1 MNTPEIPTQELEEYS
16 ALRTIL
22 DGTAS
27 ETGDLFFT
35 SLVQNLARALNT
47 HGAWVTEYFEE
58 KRRLKAIAFWIG
70 GKWFNDFEYSIEG
83 TPCAT
88 VIENRNMI
96 HVPDRVLELYPEDSD
111 LRDIGAVSYLG
122 LALQD
127 VDSKILGN
135 MGVLD
140 TRPMPED
147 PKKMAVFRI
156 FAARASA
163 ELQRLRATRELK
175 DREQKLA
182 RLVDTAMDAILELDS
197 EQKVTQVNPA
207 TLKMFRCMEVGV
219 VGQHFSR
226 FLAEGGKAKLTNL
239 VQQLD
244 ARPQGDRYLW
254 IPGGLRAVCADGSE
268 FSAEATLSRSESGRQ
283 PHYTLVIRNVKER
296 IDSERKIQ
304 SLTSQA
310 EYLNEEIRSLENF
323 DQIVGRSE
331 ALLNVLQDIQ
341 QVAATNATVLI
352 QGETG
357 TGKELIARAI
367 HAAGSRRDKPLIKVN
382 CAAIPSTLIES
393 EFFGHEQGAFTGATR
408 RREGRFA
415 LADGGTIF
423 LDEVGEIPIDVQSKL
438 LRVLQE
444 GEFEPVGSSRSHKVD
459 VRVIAATN
467 LDLRAA
473 SQEGRFREDL
483 YYRLNVF
490 PLRLPPLRE
499 RIADIPAL
507 AEAFIGQQ
515 AQKMKR
521 TFDPLTPD
529 NIRRLQAYDWP
540 GNIRELQNVIEL
552 AAITARDSRLNLDRA
567 LPESDASR
575 ANLSS
580 LQTRGRILTA
590 TELEE
595 LERQNLIAALE
606 TSEWRVAG
614 PDGAA
619 RLLGM
624 NPSTMNSRMKALNII
639 RPGKTLPGI
648 RVVRSR
654 NS

>member
-1 MNTPEIPTQELEEYS
+1 MKTPDVHTQESEVYS

-27 ETGDLFFT
+27 ETGDRFFT

-47 HGAWVTEYFEE
+47 YGAWVTEYFEE
-58 KRRLKAIAFWIG
+58 TRRLKAIAFWIN
-70 GKWFNDFEYSIEG
+70 GKWINNFEYPIEG

-88 VIENRNMI
+88 VIENLNMI

-111 LRDIGAVSYLG
+111 LREIGAVSYLG
-122 LALQD
+122 VVLQD

-135 MGVLD
+135 MGVID

-147 PKKMAVFRI
+147 PQKLAVFRI
-156 FAARASA
+156 FASRASA
-163 ELQRLRATRELK
+163 ELQRLRANRELK

-182 RLVDTAMDAILELDS
+182 RLVDTAMDAILELDGQ
-197 EQKVTQVNPA
+197 QKVTQMNPA
-207 TLKMFRCMEVGV
+207 ALKMFRCMDAGV
-219 VGQHFSR
+219 IGQDFSR
-226 FLAEGGKAKLTNL
+226 FLTEDGRTKLRNL

-268 FSAEATLSRSESGRQ
+268 FSAEATLSRSESERQ
-283 PHYTLVIRNVKER
+283 SHYTLVIRNVNER
-296 IDSERKIQ
+296 LDAERKIQ
-304 SLTSQA
+304 SLTNQT
-310 EYLNEEIRSLENF
+310 EYLKEEIRSLENF
-323 DQIVGRSE
+323 DEIVGKSDV
-331 ALLNVLQDIQ
+331 LLNVLQDIQ

-367 HAAGSRRDKPLIKVN
+367 HAASGRRDKPLIKVN

-408 RREGRFA
+408 KREGRFA

-499 RIADIPAL
+499 RIEDIPAL
-507 AEAFIGQQ
+507 AEAFVRKQSRL
-515 AQKMKR
+515 MKR
-521 TFDPLTPD
+521 TFAPLTPEF
-529 NIRRLQAYDWP
+529 IRRLQAYDWP
-540 GNIRELQNVIEL
+540 GNIRELQNIVEL
-552 AAITARDSRLNLDRA
+552 AAITSRDSHLNLDRA
-567 LPESDASR
+567 LPESNTAR
-575 ANLSS
+575 LS
-580 LQTRGRILTA
+580 LTRTEGRILTA
-590 TELEE
+590 AELLELEK
-595 LERQNLIAALE
+595 QNLIAALE
-606 TSEWRVAG
+606 AADWRVAG
-614 PDGAA
+614 PNGAA
-619 RLLGM
+619 QRLGM
-624 NPSTMNSRMKALNII
+624 NSSTMNSRMKALKVT
-639 RPGKTLPGI
+639 RPGKELPGI
-648 RVVRSR
+648 RIVRSR